1 LQSIVALTYRS
12 LDSRTIRA
20 AFFASSAVMLGFGGI
35 GAGDA
40 SGGLIWGQ
48 VGLEAMKIPACKS
61 GTGESFMAWC
71 K

>member
-1 LQSIVALTYRS
+1 
-12 LDSRTIRA
+12 
-20 AFFASSAVMLGFGGI
+20 MLGCVLGES
-35 GAGDA
+35 APRDA